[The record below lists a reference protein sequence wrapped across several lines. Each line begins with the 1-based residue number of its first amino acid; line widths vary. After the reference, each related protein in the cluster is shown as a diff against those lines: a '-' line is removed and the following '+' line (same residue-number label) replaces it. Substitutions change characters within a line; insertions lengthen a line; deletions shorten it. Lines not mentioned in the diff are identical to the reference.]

1 MYVDVTQNAED
12 LVLLHRK
19 MLALGGSV
27 AEAAAQHPL
36 WLTLKDGS
44 RYEFPGTLQ
53 FTDVGVNEATGT
65 VALRAEFPN
74 PQKVLLPGLYV
85 RAELTEGEDAQALLV
100 PQRGILRDNRGNPLV
115 LVVKADG
122 TAERRPIK
130 TGKASGE
137 SWIVLGGLAAGE
149 KVIVEGIQRVRPGSP
164 VRAVP
169 YQAQAAPAPAASPGK
184 PAAAKPGS

>member
-1 MYVDVTQNAED
+1 
-12 LVLLHRK
+12 
-19 MLALGGSV
+19 
-27 AEAAAQHPL
+27 L
-36 WLTLKDGS
+36 WLILKDGA
-44 RYEFPGTLQ
+44 RYEFPGMLR

-115 LVVKADG
+115 FVVKADG

-137 SWIVLGGLAAGE
+137 NWIVLDGLAVGD

-164 VRAVP
+164 VRPVP
-169 YQAQAAPAPAASPGK
+169 YGAKAASPPAAPEK
-184 PAAAKPGS
+184 PAADKPGS